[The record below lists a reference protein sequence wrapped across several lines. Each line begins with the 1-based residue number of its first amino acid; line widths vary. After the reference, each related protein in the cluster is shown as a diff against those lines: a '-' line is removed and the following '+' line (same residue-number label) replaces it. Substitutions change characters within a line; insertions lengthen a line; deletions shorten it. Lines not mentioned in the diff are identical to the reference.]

1 MTFNSQVEKS
11 SYDLVEPMV
20 KAKSISIT
28 APPLAIQKVATRLPT
43 VCENQE
49 NYTEKP
55 HQKRAVS
62 AVKGADGRMFGHED
76 SI

>member
-11 SYDLVEPMV
+11 SHNLVEPMV

-28 APPLAIQKVATRLPT
+28 AGPLAMQKAVTRLPT

-49 NYTEKP
+49 N
-55 HQKRAVS
+55 
-62 AVKGADGRMFGHED
+62 
-76 SI
+76 